1 MEFTLTGLG
10 AVTLVV
16 EDLPATRAFYA
27 DVLGLRVLFEDDV
40 SAAFDFGNTI
50 INLLAASAADELVS
64 PAAVAGPDHGVRSQ
78 LTVWVDD
85 TDAVCAELTARGVTL
100 LNGPVDRPWGQR
112 TAAFA
117 DPAGNL
123 WEVAQGIGDSSAEG
137 SGNGG

>member
-27 DVLGLRVLFEDDV
+27 DVLGLRLLVEDDV

-50 INLLAASAADELVS
+50 INLLAAPAADELVS
-64 PAAVAGPDHGVRSQ
+64 PATVAGPDHGVRSQ

-85 TDAVCAELTARGVTL
+85 TDAACAELTARGVTL
-100 LNGPVDRPWGQR
+100 LNGPMDRPWGQR

-117 DPAGNL
+117 DPAGHL
-123 WEVAQGIGDSSAEG
+123 WEVAQGIEG
-137 SGNGG
+137 